1 MTRSLKAFSRLLDE
15 RDGAVAVIVAIVA
28 LPMLL
33 AVGAAIDFARAYNV
47 RTNLQSAADSAVLA
61 AASKYEKNMPK
72 SKIARTIASYLS
84 ANVESKGAVAGEPEV
99 SDDRTELCIDVAN
112 SVPTTFM
119 QLARIETVPV
129 SVRSCALLP
138 GIRQVE
144 IALVVD
150 VSSSMIEE
158 DRFEPMLNAVS
169 AFIDAFSS
177 DEAMKGKTKIS
188 LVPFSSRVSIGMDN
202 TDWLK
207 AYNGTPAVPER
218 WTNPKAYYEN
228 GKLARWVDG
237 STPVVDTSKNY
248 YWMGCIEPRADV
260 EVKEKGSVGSL
271 GASDVSPK
279 TSAFVPQD
287 ANSQSGKSYCPPP
300 ITSLT
305 DDFTYLQKAVSNLT
319 SQGSTRLDAGV
330 VAGWYT
336 LSPRWKGVW
345 EDESTPVDYDDSVQK
360 VMVSMT
366 DGQMNAKKTTDK
378 FDWLCL
384 HTSSEAACNDRA
396 LDVMQDSCSAMKKN
410 GIEIFTLSYSNE
422 ADVKNIRKCATST
435 NHFYTASPSTIEA
448 VYQTI
453 ASVIGADAVRLT
465 Q

>member
-188 LVPFSSRVSIGMDN
+188 LVPFSSRVSIGM
-202 TDWLK
+202 
-207 AYNGTPAVPER
+207 
-218 WTNPKAYYEN
+218 
-228 GKLARWVDG
+228 
-237 STPVVDTSKNY
+237 
-248 YWMGCIEPRADV
+248 
-260 EVKEKGSVGSL
+260 
-271 GASDVSPK
+271 
-279 TSAFVPQD
+279 
-287 ANSQSGKSYCPPP
+287 
-300 ITSLT
+300 
-305 DDFTYLQKAVSNLT
+305 
-319 SQGSTRLDAGV
+319 
-330 VAGWYT
+330 
-336 LSPRWKGVW
+336 
-345 EDESTPVDYDDSVQK
+345 
-360 VMVSMT
+360 
-366 DGQMNAKKTTDK
+366 
-378 FDWLCL
+378 
-384 HTSSEAACNDRA
+384 
-396 LDVMQDSCSAMKKN
+396 
-410 GIEIFTLSYSNE
+410 
-422 ADVKNIRKCATST
+422 
-435 NHFYTASPSTIEA
+435 TIP
-448 VYQTI
+448 T
-453 ASVIGADAVRLT
+453 G
-465 Q
+465 